1 MVITWV
7 LFASC
12 SYLSLRLR
20 KQLLQDR
27 DCNTWLLENRTSEW
41 TEPDHISHTATWHPL
56 FGGNRGKVRYKLFHY
71 LWKCLA
77 GKATMTNKEA
87 FLLPCQLMVQH
98 CVESRSHIF
107 AGILSRW
114 TDVPWLLSMFWSCTF
129 WLTSEVQPVLGSVST
144 SIK

>member
-1 MVITWV
+1 MVITES
-7 LFASC
+7 FTSR
-12 SYLSLRLR
+12 SHLSLRLR

-27 DCNTWLLENRTSEW
+27 DCYIQLLENRTTGW

-71 LWKCLA
+71 LWKCRA
-77 GKATMTNKEA
+77 GKAMMINKEA
-87 FLLPCQLMVQH
+87 FLLPCQLVLQH

-114 TDVPWLLSMFWSCTF
+114 TDVPWLLSMLLPCVF
-129 WLTSEVQPVLGSVST
+129 WLTSEVQPALGSVST